1 MTTPLLDTR
10 GNMSPKG
17 AAELAATIR
26 NFWLAQ
32 GFEGI
37 ETRVEL
43 EQISSISRHG
53 VWVVRSNM
61 CNGRPPRQKS
71 ERSKPS
77 LADII
82 AAHPVKRIPMGVRT
96 QDEWIS
102 VVRPS

>member
-1 MTTPLLDTR
+1 MTPLLDIR

-17 AAELAATIR
+17 AAELAATIH

-32 GFEGI
+32 GYEGI

-61 CNGRPPRQKS
+61 RNGVPPRWKMQ
-71 ERSKPS
+71 
-77 LADII
+77 
-82 AAHPVKRIPMGVRT
+82 
-96 QDEWIS
+96 
-102 VVRPS
+102 

>member
-1 MTTPLLDTR
+1 MPTTPLLDTR

-17 AAELAATIR
+17 AAELAGTIR
-26 NFWLAQ
+26 NYWIAQ

-61 CNGRPPRQKS
+61 CNGVPPRNAR
-71 ERSKPS
+71 E
-77 LADII
+77 ADIFKHRARLI
-82 AAHPVKRIPMGVRT
+82 DRLRDVADGLANA
-96 QDEWIS
+96 
-102 VVRPS
+102 